1 MSIQTF
7 LATVEGDIV
16 AEFKVIEGDTETAL
30 TAIWNVVKP
39 AFLAFEPTVVQ
50 GVLGAISSFL
60 ATAEQSLLNGGNLAD
75 LQTALMNDLEAA
87 GSTLLADA
95 KSLGSDLLQGLIAL
109 AKAAKI

>member
-7 LATVEGDIV
+7 LATVESDIV
-16 AEFKVIEGDTETAL
+16 GEFKVIEGDTESAL

-50 GVLGAISSFL
+50 GVLGAISAFL
-60 ATAEQSLLNGGNLAD
+60 TTVEQSLLNGGNLAD
-75 LQTALMNDLEAA
+75 LETALLNDLEAA

-95 KSLGSDLLQGLIAL
+95 KSLGSDLLQALIGM
-109 AKAAKI
+109 AKAAKV